1 MSKMIAVRLK
11 EDLLERVDQECK
23 RARLSRAAAIN
34 EALDL
39 WVDKRRYEE
48 AVRSDHEGYAR
59 HPVAGDEFEAVLGA
73 QSWPK

>member
-11 EDLLERVDQECK
+11 EDLLERVDHERK
-23 RARLSRAAAIN
+23 RARISRAAAIT

-39 WVDKRRYEE
+39 WVNKRRYED
-48 AVRSDHEGYAR
+48 AVRSDHDGYAR
-59 HPVAGDEFEAVLGA
+59 HPVAADEFEAVLGA